1 MEKKE
6 QFHWADEVADKIV
19 KRKGNKSL
27 YTVAAGITPSG
38 RVHIGNFREIMTVD
52 LVTKALKEKGKKVRF
67 IYSWDD
73 YDRLRKIP
81 EDMPKQDL
89 LKEHM
94 GNPIVETPDV
104 YGCHKSYAEHLEK
117 ELEESLPPLGI
128 KPEFIYQSKMYQQCK
143 YAEQI
148 KTALNNKDKIIKV
161 LNKYRSEHLLDDW
174 WPVSIYCEECNK
186 DDTKILIYNG
196 EYELGYSCE
205 CGYEGKIDFRKKGN
219 AKLSWRVDWPMR
231 WFYEKVDFEPGGKD
245 HSTAGGS
252 YDTGKQIVKDVWN
265 YDAPDYIMYDFVNIK
280 GQGGKMSKSKGNVTT
295 IATCL
300 EIYEPEILRF
310 LFAGTRPNTEFSIS
324 FDADVLKIYSDF
336 DKLERIYFGEE
347 EISKEK
353 LAKQK
358 RIYELSV
365 INLPKQMPFQPN
377 FRHLSMLI
385 QIHKGD
391 IEKVLEY
398 YQKDERTKLRAELAW
413 NWIQKYAPEE
423 FKFTLQE
430 KSTAELSEKEK
441 QSLRILKE
449 KLKEKDYD
457 EETLFQEF
465 YSICQEVNIKNTEF
479 FAAAYKTLINK
490 EKGPRLASFILAIG
504 KDKVVEVL
512 ETIK

>member
-6 QFHWADEVADKIV
+6 QFHWADEAAENVIK
-19 KRKGNKSL
+19 KKGKKPS

-38 RVHIGNFREIMTVD
+38 RVHIGNFREIMTVE
-52 LVTKALKEKGKKVRF
+52 LVSKALKDKGKKVRF

-73 YDRLRKIP
+73 YDRLRKVP

-89 LKEHM
+89 LKKYM
-94 GNPIVETPDV
+94 GNPIVDTPDV

-117 ELEESLPPLGI
+117 ELEESLPLVGI
-128 KPEFIYQSKMYQQCK
+128 KPEFIYQSKMYMQCK

-148 KTALNNKDKIIKV
+148 KVASNNKDKIIKV
-161 LNKYRSEHLLDDW
+161 LNKYREEHLLDDW
-174 WPVSIYCEECNK
+174 WPVSIYCEKCKK
-186 DDTKILIYNG
+186 DDTKILSYDGN
-196 EYELGYSCE
+196 YELTYSCE

-219 AKLSWRVDWPMR
+219 VKLSWRVDWPMR

-280 GQGGKMSKSKGNVTT
+280 GQGGKMSKSKGNVVTLKS
-295 IATCL
+295 CL
-300 EIYEPEILRF
+300 EIYEPEVLRF

-324 FDADVLKIYSDF
+324 FDADVLKIYADF

-347 EISKEK
+347 ELAKEK

-358 RIYELSV
+358 RIYELSS
-365 INLPKQMPFQPN
+365 ISLPKKMPFQPS
-377 FRHLSMLI
+377 FRHLSMLV
-385 QIHKGD
+385 QIHKGN
-391 IEKVLEY
+391 IEKVLDY
-398 YQKDERTKLRAELAW
+398 YQKDERTRRRAELAW

-423 FKFTLQE
+423 FRFELQE
-430 KSTAELSEKEK
+430 KVNISLKEQEKK
-441 QSLRILKE
+441 ALRILSK

-457 EETLFQEF
+457 EETLFEEF
-465 YSICQEVNIKNTEF
+465 YSICQEANIKNTDF
-479 FAAAYKTLINK
+479 FAAAYKVLINK
-490 EKGPRLASFILAIG
+490 EKGPRLASLILAIG
-504 KDKVVEVL
+504 KDKIIKLL